1 MLLEKGDES
10 LHGGFVDGIVWISRS
25 EEGGV
30 YAFDGETH
38 MTQGGL
44 SGRLPDLLEL
54 YSVVSMGTR
63 SAIQWCAEMF
73 RNVEVLSAGETVP

>member
-1 MLLEKGDES
+1 MLLEKSDES
-10 LHGGFVDGIVWISRS
+10 LHGCFVDGIVWESGG

-38 MTQGGL
+38 ISRGGL

-63 SAIQWCAEMF
+63 SAIEWCAETF